1 MTETILD
8 VCNVKCGGCVA
19 KCEAALKTVPGFVD
33 ASFDIPAKTAIIRGN
48 PDMQIVMA
56 VLQRAGYPASLK
68 NA

>member
-1 MTETILD
+1 MTETVLN
-8 VCNVKCGGCVA
+8 VGNVKCGGCVA
-19 KCEAALKTVPGFVD
+19 NCEAALKSVPGFVG

-48 PDMQIVMA
+48 LDMQVVMA